1 MRKSII
7 ECGDHQVSLYLPD
20 GAEGSVPM
28 VYSCMFGDEAEE
40 TAEWLFEKEGPAARA
55 LFAAISGGNWDDQ
68 LSPWP
73 APRAFKGGNDFGGG
87 AAGFLEELTGGI
99 MPETEKAAAAMGV
112 MPEYSA
118 IAGYSLAG
126 LFAVYAVMESDAF
139 RRGAS
144 ASGSLW
150 FDGFTDH
157 MEKWSG
163 TVPEKFYFSLGNK
176 EKNTKNQRMAT
187 VEERTLKAE
196 TMMRGFGAETVFES
210 NEGGHFSEPERRT
223 ARGIRW
229 MLG

>member
-99 MPETEKAAAAMGV
+99 MKKVGFRILFFAIGV
-112 MPEYSA
+112 LIGSMAGGALSTLITGMPHICTMSW
-118 IAGYSLAG
+118 
-126 LFAVYAVMESDAF
+126 
-139 RRGAS
+139 RRILS
-144 ASGSLW
+144 S
-150 FDGFTDH
+150 
-157 MEKWSG
+157 
-163 TVPEKFYFSLGNK
+163 
-176 EKNTKNQRMAT
+176 
-187 VEERTLKAE
+187 
-196 TMMRGFGAETVFES
+196 
-210 NEGGHFSEPERRT
+210 
-223 ARGIRW
+223 
-229 MLG
+229 